1 MRVGKVRRQPGE
13 QQVENIVVR
22 TVPKRQ
28 TAYFRLL
35 QQIEERRSSRPARR
49 IFRLRPAV
57 LNVLAFSLR
66 ESAILARILVISA
79 KQRQIQ
85 QTDNPRRRKIPTPA
99 KMEKDQSKNR
109 HTDGRREFRH
119 GIKHGRRQASFIFW
133 EPIAN
138 RFRGPG
144 KRWRLSD
151 AQKKTRSKQTR
162 DSSRNCRKKR
172 SQAPDR
178 GADDSHSPHTEPVQQ

>member
-119 GIKHGRRQASFIFW
+119 GINMAVARLRSFFG
-133 EPIAN
+133 N
-138 RFRGPG
+138 
-144 KRWRLSD
+144 
-151 AQKKTRSKQTR
+151 Q
-162 DSSRNCRKKR
+162 
-172 SQAPDR
+172 
-178 GADDSHSPHTEPVQQ
+178 